1 MDPVAALSDALVRVQ
16 VQPATLGRYEKRYQE
31 FCAWAGD
38 DALIPPA
45 DRAHMLR
52 RYMADLTLAN
62 FLPRALAVSAAV
74 SFFWKVKFGFDPS
87 SDPAFAAFVR
97 GLRNFAPL
105 LSTPRPRRNELPV
118 QALARFFAEPPAG
131 LAADK
136 HVLICA
142 ALAYGM
148 RAIQRGGQVADLECR
163 DVCTISLG
171 PGAVSSTQPG
181 LAFPPGFAL
190 RVTVRTS
197 KTDPQGRR
205 PYDVVIDRGATSID
219 PVHLIDAYT
228 RQRFGVPLVS
238 WNSSVHASSTAKF
251 FTDRGSPVSTT
262 SLRDWVRLV
271 AAHSRLPGYFG
282 SHSLRIAGAC
292 WAVLGGLSLE
302 AIMAIGGWK
311 TQSAT
316 IVYLRSLIAAT
327 AGASRAMG
335 F

>member
-1 MDPVAALSDALVRVQ
+1 
-16 VQPATLGRYEKRYQE
+16 
-31 FCAWAGD
+31 
-38 DALIPPA
+38 
-45 DRAHMLR
+45 
-52 RYMADLTLAN
+52 MADLTLAN
-62 FLPRALAVSAAV
+62 LLPRALATAAAV
-74 SFFWKVKFGFDPS
+74 AFFWKVKFGFDPH
-87 SDPAFAAFVR
+87 SDPAFAAFLR

-105 LSTPRPRRNELPV
+105 LSTPRPQRNELPV
-118 QALARFFAEPPAG
+118 HALARFFSEPPRD
-131 LAADK
+131 LTPDK
-136 HVLICA
+136 HTLICA

-163 DVCTISLG
+163 DLSTTSISINTASPISRTLG
-171 PGAVSSTQPG
+171 G
-181 LAFPPGFAL
+181 AFPQGFAV

-205 PYDVVIDRGATSID
+205 PYDVVIDRGATAID
-219 PVHLIDAYT
+219 PVRLLDNYT
-228 RQRFGVPLVS
+228 RLRFNTPLAQ
-238 WNSSVHASSTAKF
+238 WNSSVYASSTAKF
-251 FTDRGSPVSTT
+251 FTDRGRSISTT

-271 AAHSRLPGYFG
+271 AAHSRLNGYFG

-316 IVYLRSLIAAT
+316 IIYLRSLIAAV
-327 AGASRAMG
+327 AGASGRMG